1 MKKLLL
7 LTLLG
12 IASVGEARTT
22 IATYQVIPQ
31 PQMVGTVKAPAFLLT
46 RSTGVRTASPELKNE
61 ADFLKQYVQ
70 QQTGIEMKDGSG
82 IRLVLNKK
90 IKGDE
95 AYRIRVRAK
104 GITVEG
110 RTPAG
115 VFYGLQFLRKSIPT
129 APTDTVS
136 LPAAD
141 VSDAPRF
148 GYRGAMLDCSRHF
161 FPVKVV
167 KQYIDVMALHN
178 LNTLHWHLT
187 DDQGWRLP
195 VAKWPRLTEV
205 GAWRQE
211 TVIGHNSGLYDETP
225 YGGFYTREELKEVV
239 DYASK
244 RHITIIPEIDLPGH
258 TNSVLAAYP
267 ELGCTG
273 GPYKVAS
280 DWGVM
285 DDILCP
291 GKEKTFQFI
300 NDVLDE
306 VMAIFPSKYIHLG
319 GDEAPKKRWEKC
331 PLCQKRIADEHL
343 TAKNGHSKEDALQGY
358 VSRRAEQYLLKHG
371 RKMIGWDEVLD
382 GNVDTSTVIMSWRG
396 MEGGL
401 KASQLGHDV
410 IMSPTSHCYIDYYQ
424 NKQRDLLLIGGYLPL
439 SKVYS
444 LEPAP
449 TSLPEAARKHIIGT
463 QVNLW
468 TEYISAP
475 QLLFYQA
482 LPRMAALSEVGWT
495 AADNKDYS
503 SFKQRLPLL
512 EKLYDLMGVTY
523 CKTIE

>member
-1 MKKLLL
+1 MRKLLF

-12 IASVGEARTT
+12 IASLGKASTT

-31 PQMVGTVKAPAFLLT
+31 PQMIGTVKAPAFLLT
-46 RSTGVRTASPELKNE
+46 RSTGIHIGSPELKNE
-61 ADFLKQYVQ
+61 ADFLKQYVH
-70 QQTGIEMKDGSG
+70 QQTGIELGEGNG
-82 IRLVLNKK
+82 IRLTLNKR
-90 IKGDE
+90 IDGNE
-95 AYRIRVRAK
+95 AYRIRIRAK
-104 GITVEG
+104 GITIEG
-110 RTPAG
+110 RTSAG
-115 VFYGLQFLRKSIPT
+115 VFYGLQFLRKSIPS
-129 APTDTVS
+129 ASADTVS
-136 LPAAD
+136 FPAVD

-148 GYRGAMLDCSRHF
+148 GYRGAMIDCARHF
-161 FPVKVV
+161 FPVKTV
-167 KQYIDVMALHN
+167 KKFIDLLALHN

-211 TVIGHNSGLYDETP
+211 TVIGHNSGLYDGTR
-225 YGGFYTREELKEVV
+225 YGGFYTREELKDVV
-239 DYASK
+239 AYAAK
-244 RHITIIPEIDLPGH
+244 QHITVIPEVDLPGH
-258 TNSVLAAYP
+258 TLSALAAYP

-273 GPYKVAS
+273 GPYKVATG
-280 DWGVM
+280 WGVM

-300 NDVLDE
+300 DDVLDE
-306 VMAIFPSKYIHLG
+306 LMSIFPSKYIHLG
-319 GDEAPKKRWEKC
+319 GDEAPKRRWEKC

-382 GNVDTSTVIMSWRG
+382 GDVDTSTVIMSWRG
-396 MEGGL
+396 MEAGL
-401 KASQLGHDV
+401 KASQMGHDV

-424 NKQRDLLLIGGYLPL
+424 NKNNDLILIGGYLPL

-449 TSLPEAARKHIIGT
+449 ESLTEEAKQHIIGP

-468 TEYISAP
+468 TEYIGAP
-475 QLLFYQA
+475 QLAFYQA

-495 AADNKDYS
+495 AANNKDFD
-503 SFKQRLPLL
+503 SFKQRLPQL
-512 EKLYDLMGVTY
+512 EKIYELMGVTY
-523 CKTIE
+523 CRTME